1 MHLVAQRRRIRPL
14 LPPLLA
20 LGLDLCEQATTMIG
34 VVAVA
39 VGVAV
44 GSARGVAVTV
54 VVAVM

>member
-1 MHLVAQRRRIRPL
+1 L

-34 VVAVA
+34 VVAV
-39 VGVAV
+39 GVAV